1 MRSLL
6 PALLATLVT
15 APASADVMHI
25 DSDELARL
33 LEQGVPVV
41 DIRTEGEWKETGIVA
56 GSRLMT
62 FFDERGRADPA
73 AWLSRLRAVA
83 GADEPVVVICRT
95 GNRTRAVADFLDKQ
109 VGYKTVYNVKQGIH
123 GWLRAGRP
131 VVPAAPVLA
140 RCATPGA
147 C

>member
-1 MRSLL
+1 MRSS
-6 PALLATLVT
+6 LLALMATLLT
-15 APASADVMHI
+15 APACAEVMHI
-25 DSDELARL
+25 DNDELARL
-33 LEQGVPVV
+33 LERGVPVV

-73 AWLSRLRAVA
+73 AWLARLRAVA
-83 GADEPVVVICRT
+83 GAEEPVVVICRT